1 MEDSPEKKSLRAIL
15 LEKRDNTSF
24 DFLNIASEKIQKRLK
39 KINEFRNAQKIG
51 AYYPIGSEILTQNII
66 QELLS
71 NGKDV
76 FLPKV
81 IGDKK
86 MEFRKIIDFSSIEK
100 SSFDIMEPKDGCPI
114 DNNLDVILVP
124 TVGISPIGVRLGY
137 GHGFYDRFLTEDAR
151 AATITTISLTLE
163 KQIVKNIPKSEHD
176 VLIDWIV
183 TEDRFLKTA
192 STTV

>member
-1 MEDSPEKKSLRAIL
+1 LEDSPEKKSLRSLL

-24 DFLNIASEKIQKRLK
+24 DLMKIVSEKMQKRLK
-39 KINEFRNAQKIG
+39 KINVFRNAQKIG
-51 AYYPIGSEILTQNII
+51 VYYPIGSEILTQDII

-81 IGDKK
+81 IGGNI
-86 MEFRKIIDFSSIEK
+86 EFRKITNFSNLEK
-100 SSFDIMEPKDGCPI
+100 GSFDIMEPKDDCQI
-114 DNNLDVILVP
+114 DNNLDVVLVP

-137 GHGFYDRFLTEDAR
+137 GHGFYDRFLAEHKTA
-151 AATITTISLTLE
+151 TISLTLE

-176 VLIDWIV
+176 IIIDWIV
-183 TEDRFLKTA
+183 TEDRILKTQR
-192 STTV
+192 